1 MKRLD
6 AIKSILNA
14 QDDFEWL
21 VKIRKLEKENKR
33 LVREN
38 EDLKHQLD
46 NIVFNLLGISED
58 TEHKYQKM
66 TEEDQERFKVLD
78 EIQYN
83 IKLVLRF
90 VSPRYHHVP
99 PQLLSK

>member
-6 AIKSILNA
+6 AIKSILKA

-58 TEHKYQKM
+58 TEHKYQK
-66 TEEDQERFKVLD
+66 
-78 EIQYN
+78 
-83 IKLVLRF
+83 
-90 VSPRYHHVP
+90 
-99 PQLLSK
+99 